1 MELEGHP
8 THDLVEELTR
18 RGARST
24 PGSETG
30 PDEPLTER
38 SPQRGLWL
46 FVPRTAYETEIDE
59 VPNI

>member
-18 RGARST
+18 RGATAT
-24 PGSETG
+24 PGSRIG
-30 PDEPLTER
+30 PDEPLRDR
-38 SPQRGLWL
+38 SSERGLWL

>member
-18 RGARST
+18 RGAITT
-24 PGSETG
+24 PGSGAG
-30 PDEPLTER
+30 PDEPLHGHPE
-38 SPQRGLWL
+38 RGLWL